1 MLAARARQTRTSVI
15 FDPIEH
21 THSLA
26 RPRRMSEDA
35 YSVER
40 AARSFLR
47 SNAPSVDHVGKAL
60 EPFSPERAF
69 DPSHP
74 QIREDIVRMV
84 YQYLQ
89 QEGFAATAMTLRD
102 ESSVRLRLEQTRQTQ
117 YSRLKRAILAGDWDQ
132 VRARATAI
140 AHQPSPRARC
150 LCTGRSPQARA
161 LATEDLFRRHL
172 SSCLYAMAVQEYLE
186 LIDAREHTRALAVL
200 RRSLKPLEAFS
211 RAHSGMGLQ
220 ELSYLLGC
228 SVRAGSAARPR
239 EPLTSLR
246 AAARGDRVSGTRRRS
261 GTGQERRRSGPSPRA
276 PRAPPH
282 PSHPRA
288 LAARAWSSTSTP
300 PPSWAR
306 RRPTRPSPLK
316 RAAAHRCSTPR
327 HRRGRRPAPAATAPR
342 PPSRRTA

>member
-1 MLAARARQTRTSVI
+1 
-15 FDPIEH
+15 
-21 THSLA
+21 
-26 RPRRMSEDA
+26 MSEDA

-132 VRARATAI
+132 VRPDRARATAI
-140 AHQPSPRARC
+140 AHQRSLRALC
-150 LCTGRSPQARA
+150 PCTGRFPQARA

-228 SVRAGSAARPR
+228 SVRADAAARQG
-239 EPLTSLR
+239 EPVTSLR
-246 AAARGDRVSGTRRRS
+246 AAALGDRVSGTRRRS
-261 GTGQERRRSGPSPRA
+261 GTGQERRRSGTSRRAAPRRA
-276 PRAPPH
+276 PRAPSH
-282 PSHPRA
+282 ASHPRA
-288 LAARAWSSTSTP
+288 LAARA
-300 PPSWAR
+300 
-306 RRPTRPSPLK
+306 
-316 RAAAHRCSTPR
+316 
-327 HRRGRRPAPAATAPR
+327 
-342 PPSRRTA
+342 